1 MSKLKLN
8 PTIKLTTKFS
18 PEDFKPLKPFLSI
31 LLIISSLFLIV
42 FAKMEER
49 RVGYSL
55 IKLTREQKVAVEE
68 KREKTLKLAKLTR
81 AEHVEKVAL
90 DKFTLRKVQNSQII
104 HLSGGSVVGA
114 SR

>member
-1 MSKLKLN
+1 MSKLNLKL
-8 PTIKLTTKFS
+8 KH
-18 PEDFKPLKPFLSI
+18 EDLKPLRPFFSI

-55 IKLTREQKVAVEE
+55 IKLTREQKIAIEE
-68 KREKTLKLAKLTR
+68 KREKTLKLAKLNR
-81 AEHVEKVAL
+81 ADHIEKVAL
-90 DKFTLRKVQNSQII
+90 DRFTLKKVQNSQII
-104 HLSGGSVVGA
+104 HLSGSSVTGA